1 MYWCVVR
8 SQFFYWRKDLD
19 LGVVFRYLEHSR
31 KDTKTFLE
39 IFEKSFSSKH
49 EALSEYSNPILS
61 FIFRNLNY
69 FHSSSKIIV
78 VQYKEHFFT
87 GTDFEKKKSFGYPMG
102 LFRTF
107 FCNNN
112 MIHAVFHLHLGH
124 FASNFF
130 KPYFRSRHF
139 LCHDLPQCL
148 QMLS

>member
-1 MYWCVVR
+1 MV
-8 SQFFYWRKDLD
+8 
-19 LGVVFRYLEHSR
+19 
-31 KDTKTFLE
+31 
-39 IFEKSFSSKH
+39 
-49 EALSEYSNPILS
+49 LSEYSNPILS

-78 VQYKEHFFT
+78 VPYKDNFFT
-87 GTDFEKKKSFGYPMG
+87 GTNFEKKKSFGYPMG

-130 KPYFRSRHF
+130 KPYFRSKHF

-148 QMLS
+148 QINGKNFFDSSVESHIYDCERTITYLTENLDF